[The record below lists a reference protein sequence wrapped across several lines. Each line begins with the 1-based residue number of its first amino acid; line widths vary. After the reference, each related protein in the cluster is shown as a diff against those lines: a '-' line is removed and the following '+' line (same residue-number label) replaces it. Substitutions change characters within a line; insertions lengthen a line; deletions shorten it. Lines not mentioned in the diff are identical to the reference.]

1 MMSNII
7 PYGRQNITK
16 EDIAAV
22 TDALQSDYLTQGPK
36 IAEFESKFAQYIGS
50 KYAVAVANGTAAL
63 HLCTLALGVTEGD
76 KVITT
81 PITFAASA
89 NCVKY
94 CGGEVLFSD
103 IDPLTYL
110 IDIESVKNKL
120 STAPSG
126 TYKGLIVVDFAG
138 RAVNLEDFKKLAD
151 EYNLWIIEDA
161 CHAPGGYF
169 VDSKGNMQNCGN
181 GNFADLAVFSFHP
194 VKHIA
199 CGEGGMIT
207 TNDLALYKKLLMLR
221 THGITKTSSEFVNS
235 CSIAIGDKPVRE
247 EDENKYPAWYMEMQE
262 LGFNYRLTDFQAA
275 LGITQMDKA
284 DNGLKRRREIAT
296 KYEKAFEGKSWIRT
310 QSGNIEGHAYHLYI
324 IEADKRLELYNFLK
338 TKNIYTQV
346 HYIPTHLMPYYR
358 NQGWQVGDMPIA
370 ENYYKGCLSL
380 PMYPTLTEE
389 EVQFVINCVENFYN
403 E

>member
-1 MMSNII
+1 MSNII

-16 EDIAAV
+16 EDIDAV

-89 NCVKY
+89 NCVRY

-169 VDSKGNMQNCGN
+169 VDSEGNTQNCGN
-181 GNFADLAVFSFHP
+181 GNFADLAIFSFHP

-207 TNDLALYKKLLMLR
+207 TNNLALYKKLLMLR

-235 CSIAIGDKPVRE
+235 CSIALGDKPLLRK
-247 EDENKYPAWYMEMQE
+247 DENIYPGWYMEMQE

-275 LGITQMDKA
+275 LGISQMDRA
-284 DNGLKRRREIAT
+284 DSGLKRRREIAA

-324 IEADKRLELYNFLK
+324 IEVDKRLELYNFLK

-358 NQGWQVGDMPIA
+358 NQGCKVGDMPIA

-380 PMYPTLTEE
+380 PMFPRLTVEE
-389 EVQFVINCVENFYN
+389 QDFVISQIVHFFEG
-403 E
+403 